1 MAVMDNQPEFLSERI
16 GALLRLTINR
26 PRAANAINEVVA
38 QGIVSGLDQ
47 ASRND
52 DIRAVIL
59 TGSGDRIFSAG
70 RDLKN
75 PQNLKL
81 EAFNK
86 RRREELRAYTEALL
100 SFEKPLVVA
109 LNGVAMGAG
118 LMLALH
124 ADRVVAAEHAAIT
137 LPEIDIGIATFLGHA
152 LVAVLA
158 GDGVANEFVLTGRR
172 IAAAEALHRGLVH
185 LVVSSDRLALEA
197 EASATMFA
205 AKPIETFRE
214 MKGWILKRRRAAVIA
229 AFQAHDVLDAN
240 KRAALAV

>member
-1 MAVMDNQPEFLSERI
+1 MVVMDNQPEFLAERI
-16 GALLRLTINR
+16 GSLLRLTINR

-38 QGIVSGLDQ
+38 DGIVTGLGQ

-59 TGSGDRIFSAG
+59 TGAGDRIFSAG

-75 PQNLKL
+75 PQNLDL
-81 EAFNK
+81 DAFN
-86 RRREELRAYTEALL
+86 RQRREELRAYTEALM

-109 LNGVAMGAG
+109 LNGMAMGAG

-124 ADRVVAAEHAAIT
+124 ADQVVAAEHAEIT
-137 LPEIDIGIATFLGHA
+137 LPEINIGIATFLGHA

-158 GDGVANEFVLTGRR
+158 GDGVANELVLTGRR

-185 LVVSSDRLALEA
+185 SVVSSDRLAVEA
-197 EASATMFA
+197 AARATMLA
-205 AKPIETFRE
+205 AKPVETFRE
-214 MKGWILKRRRAAVIA
+214 MKGWILQRRRAAVNA
-229 AFQAHDVLDAN
+229 AYQAHELLDAN
-240 KRAALAV
+240 KRADSAV